1 MNNGINMFRKMM
13 RDNLERRVLNE
24 VNKQIPNVEQ
34 YIASHRYP
42 TLPKIVVYSAA
53 SQANS
58 FLEKYSSYSM
68 QNIPLL

>member
-1 MNNGINMFRKMM
+1 MNNGINMLRKAK
-13 RDNLERRVLNE
+13 RNGLERRVLSA

-42 TLPKIVVYSAA
+42 ALPKIVVYSAA

-58 FLEKYSSYSM
+58 FLEKYPSQSM
-68 QNIPLL
+68 QNLPLL